1 MYSAVVDQITEAELT
16 PETRT
21 TALRLL
27 RLAHPDNGH
36 VAISKQQ
43 ACELAGG
50 IVWGSLQ
57 RQLGQ
62 LAKAHLI
69 HYSTNGDG
77 LVYCTFK
84 AFVLRANAKNST
96 PNVDGFDA
104 TDQDHEEPARL
115 DRRANAKNSTPN
127 VDGFDATSH
136 ARALDLDL
144 NTTTG
149 RKVGRKD
156 QPTYLPGGGVGEGGP
171 DEAEQDHSLAL
182 LTDPDVG
189 MWPQTARR
197 LAARYPFERILRHV
211 MHWRYQFEQGEVT
224 SPMALESRLARAD
237 GPPIGPGARASPLYL
252 RHMPG
257 VDAYGETEQ
266 DRINRYCPP
275 EYRGVILGYPGT
287 IDEEE

>member
-1 MYSAVVDQITEAELT
+1 MHAAVVDQITEANLP

-27 RLAHPDNGH
+27 RLAHPENGH
-36 VAISKQQ
+36 VAITKQD

-136 ARALDLDL
+136 ARAIDLDL
-144 NTTTG
+144 NTG

-171 DEAEQDHSLAL
+171 DEDEQAQSVAL

-189 MWPQTARR
+189 MWGQTARR
-197 LAARYPFERILRHV
+197 LAAMYPFERILRHV

-237 GPPIGPGARASPLYL
+237 GPPIGPGARASPLYR
-252 RHMPG
+252 RHVQG
-257 VDAYGETEQ
+257 ADADGETEQ
-266 DRINRYCPP
+266 DRMRKYIP
-275 EYRGVILGYPGT
+275 
-287 IDEEE
+287 DEFSDIAIT